1 MNAQNAG
8 RQVLGVELPLLRLVG
23 IVALGAIMSLLDST
37 IVNVAIETLTE
48 EFDAALSTVG
58 WVSTGYL
65 LAFAI
70 SIPIAGWAVDR
81 FGSRRVW
88 LFGLTTFVSMSVL
101 AGLSTSIEMLVAF
114 RVLQGFAGGLLEPTM
129 LTVVA
134 RAAGPARVGRV
145 LGLTAI
151 PVTLGPILGPVLG
164 GFLLEYTNWHWL
176 FFVNLPIGLLAIWLA
191 IRYIPRDGAEGDAT
205 QLFDLRGVLL
215 LSPGFAA
222 LIYAISEVGL
232 GKSFTDRT
240 VLAAAI
246 AGVGLLLGYGWY
258 ALRTR
263 VVPLIDLRLFR
274 NRQFS
279 ASVTVMTLLGGIFI
293 SSAFLLPLY
302 YQQTRGF
309 SVVEVG
315 LLMMPQGIGGMAVMP
330 FTGRFSDRFGARPL
344 VMIGGVIGTLVMI
357 VFATADADTSVTLLA
372 TVSVFFGAG
381 LGFVGPPV
389 LSSVYRSVQPDL
401 ISRATSAMF
410 ILTQIGGALGIATFA
425 LILQRTG
432 SDGNVMTGFE
442 RAFWTGVAG
451 SLVILVASQILP
463 GRDRRDRLEP
473 AAGRIDTSAVA
484 FGADD

>member
-1 MNAQNAG
+1 MNAQNAEQ
-8 RQVLGVELPLLRLVG
+8 QVLGVELPLLRLVG

-37 IVNVAIETLTE
+37 IVNVAIETLTR
-48 EFDAALSTVG
+48 EFDAGLSTVG

-88 LFGLTTFVSMSVL
+88 LFGLTTFVAMSVL
-101 AGLSTSIEMLVAF
+101 AGLSTSIEMLVVF
-114 RVLQGFAGGLLEPTM
+114 RVLQGFAGGMLEPTM

-145 LGLTAI
+145 LGITAI

-191 IRYIPRDGAEGDAT
+191 MRYIPRDGAEGDAS

-232 GKSFTDRT
+232 GKSFTDRK
-240 VLAAAI
+240 VLAAA
-246 AGVGLLLGYGWY
+246 VGAVVLLLGYGWY
-258 ALRTR
+258 ALRTS

-274 NRQFS
+274 NSQFS

-293 SSAFLLPLY
+293 SSGFLLPLY
-302 YQQTRGF
+302 YQQTRGY
-309 SVVEVG
+309 SVLEAG
-315 LLMMPQGIGGMAVMP
+315 LLMMPQGIGAMAVMP
-330 FTGRFSDRFGARPL
+330 FTGRFSDRFGARLL
-344 VMIGGVIGTLVMI
+344 VVIGGVLGAVVM
-357 VFATADADTSVTLLA
+357 VLFATADTGTSLALLA
-372 TVSVFFGAG
+372 TASVFFGVG
-381 LGFVGPPV
+381 LGFVGPPT
-389 LSSVYRSVQPDL
+389 LSSIYRSVQPEL

-410 ILTQIGGALGIATFA
+410 ILTQVGAALGIAMFA

-432 SDGNVMTGFE
+432 SDGDVMSGFE
-442 RAFWTGVAG
+442 WAFWTGVAG
-451 SLVILVASQILP
+451 SLVIMVASRILP
-463 GRDRRDRLEP
+463 GPERAEP
-473 AAGRIDTSAVA
+473 APGRIDTSAVA

>member
-1 MNAQNAG
+1 MNAQNAE
-8 RQVLGVELPLLRLVG
+8 RQVLGLELPLLRLVG

-37 IVNVAIETLTE
+37 IVNVAIETLTR
-48 EFDAALSTVG
+48 EFDAGLSTVG

-88 LFGLTTFVSMSVL
+88 LFGLTTFVAMSVL
-101 AGLSTSIEMLVAF
+101 AGLSTSIEMLVVF
-114 RVLQGFAGGLLEPTM
+114 RVLQGLAGGMLEPTM

-134 RAAGPARVGRV
+134 RAAGPARVGQV
-145 LGLTAI
+145 LGITAI

-164 GFLLEYTNWHWL
+164 GFLLEYTNWHRL

-191 IRYIPRDGAEGDAT
+191 IRYIPRDGAEGDAS

-240 VLAAAI
+240 VLAAAV
-246 AGVGLLLGYGWY
+246 AAVVLLLGYGWY

-274 NRQFS
+274 NSQFS

-293 SSAFLLPLY
+293 SSGFLLPLY
-302 YQQTRGF
+302 YQQTRGY
-309 SVVEVG
+309 SVLEAG
-315 LLMMPQGIGGMAVMP
+315 LLMMPQGIGAMAVMP
-330 FTGRFSDRFGARPL
+330 FTGRFSDRFGARLL
-344 VMIGGVIGTLVMI
+344 VVIGGVLGAVVM
-357 VFATADADTSVTLLA
+357 VLFATADTGTSLALLA
-372 TVSVFFGAG
+372 TASVFFGVG
-381 LGFVGPPV
+381 LGFVGPPT
-389 LSSVYRSVQPDL
+389 LSSIYRSVQPEL

-410 ILTQIGGALGIATFA
+410 ILTQVGAALGIAMFA

-432 SDGNVMTGFE
+432 SDGDLMSGFE
-442 RAFWTGVAG
+442 WAFWTGVAG
-451 SLVILVASQILP
+451 SLVIMVASRILP
-463 GRDRRDRLEP
+463 GPDRANRPEP
-473 AAGRIDTSAVA
+473 APGRIDTSAVA